1 MVFKEP
7 LIEWQQAGKCLTET
21 RNESILNN
29 KNLMKRKQHI
39 DKAKKGTK
47 ADRWREKCVNRVGK
61 TKRRHNKA
69 KTAKIK
75 SIKH

>member
-1 MVFKEP
+1 MFKEP
-7 LIEWQQAGKCLTET
+7 PIEWQQAGKCLTET

-39 DKAKKGTK
+39 DKAKRELSEK
-47 ADRWREKCVNRVGK
+47 EKCVNEVGK
-61 TKRRHNKA
+61 TKKSHNKA
-69 KTAKIK
+69 KASKIK